1 MPIMIAES
9 VGAAGNITTAITTA
23 LDVCGTCVNFCLKD
37 PVLCIGVGAGIAS
50 IAFGLFRKAKK
61 SAK

>member
-23 LDVCGTCVNFCLKD
+23 LEVCGTCVNFCLKD
-37 PVLCIGVGAGIAS
+37 PVLCIGVGAGT
-50 IAFGLFRKAKK
+50 KA
-61 SAK
+61 AC